1 MRRKDREVTDLSEII
16 EIMKNCDVC
25 RLALNDDGFP
35 YILPL
40 NFGMAVNGDKITL
53 YFHSALEGYK
63 VGLIRKDNRASFEM
77 DCKHEL
83 QYFEDKGYCTMAYE
97 SVIGKGHQLQQE
109 LIDRTESGTNYDDL
123 AEEILRLRELQEQAV
138 MDDATKAAHRERIQ
152 ELLHFINSQPRTIT
166 EFDEALVRKLLKDVK
181 ICDVFIE
188 FRFKSGTSVIIEK

>member
-63 VGLIRKDNRASFEM
+63 VGLIQKDNRASFEM

-83 QYFEDKGYCTMAYE
+83 QYFEDKATAQW
-97 SVIGKGHQLQQE
+97 H
-109 LIDRTESGTNYDDL
+109 
-123 AEEILRLRELQEQAV
+123 
-138 MDDATKAAHRERIQ
+138 TKALSAEGI
-152 ELLHFINSQPRTIT
+152 S
-166 EFDEALVRKLLKDVK
+166 VSCRKKKNCLP
-181 ICDVFIE
+181 
-188 FRFKSGTSVIIEK
+188 